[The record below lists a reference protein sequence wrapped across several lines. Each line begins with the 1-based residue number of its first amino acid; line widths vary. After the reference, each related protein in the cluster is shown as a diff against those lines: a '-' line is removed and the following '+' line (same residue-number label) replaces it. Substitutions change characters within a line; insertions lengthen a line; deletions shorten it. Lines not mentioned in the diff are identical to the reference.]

1 MASIIL
7 DLVKRSIFFPG
18 WNIQRVTSG
27 SWDKNQNPSCV
38 WADFPPFDSCSF
50 LQTRLA
56 PSPCTPSLGSEAVF
70 TRAHHW
76 RLISEGSS
84 FAWQILL
91 LPLDPI
97 CGRQSHEPQRC
108 PGPNP
113 NSMEPV
119 NTGGYTADGELRLQ
133 YGVKVAIHW
142 SSNWEIILDF
152 LGGPSRIRGGERRG
166 RRVIIRE
173 VAE

>member
-18 WNIQRVTSG
+18 WNIQRVSSG

-38 WADFPPFDSCSF
+38 WAGFPPFDSCFF

-56 PSPCTPSLGSEAVF
+56 PSPFTPSLGFEAVF
-70 TRAHHW
+70 TQAHHW
-76 RLISEGSS
+76 QLISEGSR

-97 CGRQSHEPQRC
+97 CGRQSNEPQRC

-119 NTGGYTADGELRLQ
+119 NMRLHGRWGIKAAD
-133 YGVKVAIHW
+133 GVKVAIHW
-142 SSNWEIILDF
+142 SSDWEIILDF
-152 LGGPSRIRGGERRG
+152 LGGPSQIRGGERRG

-173 VAE
+173 LAE